1 MHLVE
6 TAYQKEYARRR
17 GDCTALEYIDRFG
30 MVNERLTLGHG
41 VWLNEKDIDRLAAA
55 KGCVCHNCSSNFRL
69 RSGVA
74 ALNFFEKRGINTA
87 IGLDEAGINDDR
99 DMLQEL
105 KLVLRAHR
113 VPGMVEADVP
123 TMAQV
128 LRMATV
134 GGARTTPYRETLGS
148 LEVGKGADMVLID
161 WDKVAYP
168 YLDELTPTLDA
179 VVQRAKNDAVTM
191 TICDGEVIYQGGKFT
206 KVDKVAA
213 LKALH
218 EDLAKALSDDEVERR
233 KLSVALLPHVRKFYA
248 NYIDTSKH
256 QPFYRPSSMI

>member
-1 MHLVE
+1 
-6 TAYQKEYARRR
+6 
-17 GDCTALEYIDRFG
+17 
-30 MVNERLTLGHG
+30 
-41 VWLNEKDIDRLAAA
+41 
-55 KGCVCHNCSSNFRL
+55 NCSSNFRL

-74 ALNFFEKRGINTA
+74 ALNFFEKKGINTA

-134 GGARTTPYRETLGS
+134 GGRRTTPLWRGPPCPAMCSTTFGDGIGS
-148 LEVGKGADMVLID
+148 LEVGKAADMVLID
-161 WDKVAYP
+161 WEKVAYP
-168 YLDELTPTLDA
+168 YLDALTPTLDA

-191 TICDGEVIYQGGKFT
+191 TMGDGEGIYHDGKFT
-206 KVDKVAA
+206 KVDKTAA

-218 EDLAKALSDDEVERR
+218 DDLSKALSDDEVERR
-233 KLSVALLPHVRKFYA
+233 KLSVALLPHVRK
-248 NYIDTSKH
+248 
-256 QPFYRPSSMI
+256 